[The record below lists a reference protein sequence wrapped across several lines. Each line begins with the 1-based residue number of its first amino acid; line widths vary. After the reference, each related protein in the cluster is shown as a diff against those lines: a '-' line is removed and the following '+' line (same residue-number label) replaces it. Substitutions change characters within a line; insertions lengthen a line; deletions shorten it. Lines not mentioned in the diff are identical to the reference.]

1 MYSEL
6 NENASKQPVLNIG
19 MLGSVSDG
27 KSTCVKFLT
36 GTQTQKHSSEKTRN
50 ITIKPGYAN
59 MKIWSDYDGTL
70 YSTNSSPEKHV
81 IDGEECKLINHVSFV
96 DCPGHQEL
104 ILTMLGSIKLM
115 NAVIVVVSA
124 SEPIDKKPQ
133 LIQHLAAIKLAGI
146 KNVLVCLNKID
157 LVSKEVSLERYQEL
171 INLLNKFE
179 ICPKKIIP
187 TSFNKEI
194 GTQWL
199 LEEIM
204 EHFVV
209 PDDSDEPAC
218 FMATRSFDIN
228 KAGQEFD
235 EVNGGVIGGSLF
247 NGILKVGDE
256 VEIRPGICGKQEGKL
271 VSQPIFSK
279 ILSFKTDHEELEHIR
294 PGGLIGVGTDID
306 PYYCKNDT
314 LAGNMIG
321 LKGTL
326 PSVYDSVELTYK
338 LIDDFGGV
346 WKAKVKDVVNLQI
359 GTLSISSEITQV
371 SKKTIK
377 LNLSRPACIN
387 KDMMIM
393 VSYKEAGIMKI
404 VASGTLKSGNKLVE

>member
-27 KSTCVKFLT
+27 KSTCVRVLT
-36 GTQTQKHSSEKTRN
+36 GIKTQKHSSEKTRN

-59 MKIWSDYDGTL
+59 MKIWSDDDGTL
-70 YSTNSSPEKHV
+70 YSTSSKPEKHI
-81 IDGEECKLINHVSFV
+81 IDGEECKIINHVSFV

-115 NAVIVVVSA
+115 NAVIVIVSA

-146 KNVLVCLNKID
+146 ENVLVCLNKLD
-157 LVSKEVSLERYQEL
+157 LVSKEVALERYQEL
-171 INLLNKFE
+171 TKLLDKFE
-179 ICPKKIIP
+179 IFPKKIIP

-209 PDDSDEPAC
+209 PEESDEPAC

-228 KAGQEFD
+228 KAGQDFN

-247 NGILKVGDE
+247 NGSLQVGDE
-256 VEIRPGICGKQEGKL
+256 VEIRPGICGKQGGKL
-271 VSQPIFSK
+271 VSQPIFTK
-279 ILSFKTDHEELEHIR
+279 ILSFKTDQEKLKNIR
-294 PGGLIGVGTDID
+294 PGGLIGVGTEID

-326 PSVYDSVELTYK
+326 PSVYDSVELKHK
-338 LIDDFGGV
+338 LIDDFGGD
-346 WKAKVKDVVNLQI
+346 WKPKVKDVVNLQI
-359 GTLSISSEITQV
+359 GTLSISSEITQI

-377 LNLSRPACIN
+377 LNLSRPACID

-393 VSYKEAGIMKI
+393 VSHKEEGIMKI
-404 VASGTLKSGNKLVE
+404 VASGTLKDGNKLVE